1 MTTVEMMDFVPEP
14 ASGRVFE
21 ASLTPEVADVTGTG
35 RSRLDAIARW
45 LQEIARGDLQD
56 AGFEGVGVWIVRRT
70 RISVSA
76 FPRYGQ
82 RLALST
88 FCSGIGRFSAER
100 RTSIR
105 GEGSEVQ
112 AVSRWICFD
121 PQGRRPQRFSDE
133 FRHAYAETAGERDAN
148 VRVRHPDPP
157 EGAERE
163 PWPFRATDLDIAGHV
178 NNSHYW
184 APPEQG
190 FLGAAEPESFDGEVE
205 HRDPAL
211 PGPAALLKDGPMQWI
226 VGSSGEVH
234 ASILRAGR

>member
-1 MTTVEMMDFVPEP
+1 MTTVEQMDFVPEP

-45 LQEIARGDLQD
+45 LQEIARGDLED
-56 AGFEGVGVWIVRRT
+56 AGFEVWIVRRT
-70 RISVSA
+70 RISVGA
-76 FPRYGQ
+76 FPQYGQ

-105 GEGSEVQ
+105 GEGSEVE

-121 PQGRRPQRFSDE
+121 PQGRRPQRFSDD

-148 VRVRHPDPP
+148 VRVRRIPRRR
-157 EGAERE
+157 GAGAVAVFAPTSTSPGTSTTRTTG
-163 PWPFRATDLDIAGHV
+163 PRLSRGF
-178 NNSHYW
+178 W
-184 APPEQG
+184 APSPR
-190 FLGAAEPESFDGEVE
+190 ASTA
-205 HRDPAL
+205 R
-211 PGPAALLKDGPMQWI
+211 
-226 VGSSGEVH
+226 SST
-234 ASILRAGR
+234 AIPPCRGRRRC